1 MEKFENHQHSRN
13 NFFDNLRQRGHSP
26 NTSESVHLPALKR
39 SSSSW
44 QSEWISAW
52 H

>member
-26 NTSESVHLPALKR
+26 NPLTGFKTVKVKPAF
-39 SSSSW
+39 
-44 QSEWISAW
+44 
-52 H
+52 